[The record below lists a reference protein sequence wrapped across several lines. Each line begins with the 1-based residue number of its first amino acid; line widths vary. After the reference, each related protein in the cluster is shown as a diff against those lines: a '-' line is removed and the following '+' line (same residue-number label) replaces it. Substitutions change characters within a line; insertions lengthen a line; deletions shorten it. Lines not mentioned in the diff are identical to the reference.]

1 MKLLYSLFACA
12 SRFLYFSCE
21 IARGGILV
29 KIYDAHCDV
38 LYKLLMNPTLD
49 YIQAAELQV
58 NLEKLKASGTKVQLF
73 AVYVPESVHPDLKF
87 MAALRMVDLFY
98 EKVLLPSPQ
107 MKLITNRKQI
117 RELAEHEIG
126 AVLTLEGCDAIGQDL
141 LKLRTLLRLGVRSV
155 GLTWNFGNYC
165 ADGAL
170 EERGAG
176 LTKFG
181 RQVVQLLNETETVC
195 DVSHLSERGFW
206 DVLEVS
212 DRVFAS
218 HSNCY
223 SKCQHPRNLR
233 DDQIEALISLDS
245 VMGLTFVPKF
255 LSGKKESA
263 SIDDI
268 IRHLEHVCT
277 LGGENHVGFGSDF
290 DGLEFTVM
298 KLSGN
303 DQYENLWNEL
313 QKYYSDIQ
321 VKKFFFDNMASRL
334 PLQNG

>member
-1 MKLLYSLFACA
+1 L
-12 SRFLYFSCE
+12 
-21 IARGGILV
+21 
-29 KIYDAHCDV
+29 KIYDGHCDV
-38 LYKLLMNPTLD
+38 LYKLLMDPTLD
-49 YIQAAELQV
+49 YVKAGELQV
-58 NLEKLKASGTKVQLF
+58 NLEKLNASGTKVQLF
-73 AVYVPESVHPDLKF
+73 AIYVPESVHPDLKF
-87 MAALRMVDLFY
+87 EAALRMVDLFY
-98 EKVLLPSPQ
+98 EKVLSPNPQ
-107 MKLITNRKQI
+107 MKLVTNR
-117 RELAEHEIG
+117 AEINDLTEQEIG

-176 LTKFG
+176 LTRFG
-181 RQVVQLLNETETVC
+181 RQVVQLLNETETAC

-218 HSNCY
+218 HSNSY
-223 SKCQHPRNLR
+223 TKCQHPRNLR
-233 DDQIEALISLDS
+233 DDQIKALIDLDS
-245 VMGLTFVPKF
+245 VMGLTFVPEF

-290 DGLEFTVM
+290 DGIEFTV
-298 KLSGN
+298 KNLSGN

-313 QKYYSDIQ
+313 QKYYTDIQ
-321 VKKFFFDNMASRL
+321 VRKFLFDNLASKL
-334 PLQNG
+334 PLKNS